1 MIRRFA
7 QRPSFACTVFKNLSL
22 YRCDASAAQTPLDA
36 LEAALDRA
44 RFQPCAPTQEKSVG
58 WVEPRGL
65 DHAALVEAVNGQRLL
80 RLRVETRAV
89 PSDVLRRA
97 VQERAAQIE
106 HSTGRKPG
114 RKEMRDLRDDLR
126 LELLPQAFTKQASV
140 WVWIDPEA
148 GLLAIDSTS
157 APRLDDVLTALSH
170 ALPALAPRLLQT
182 SLSPQAG
189 MTQWLAAASP
199 DEWPGALAVER
210 ECELRSGDEHKSVVK
225 LVRLD
230 LLNDEV
236 RQHLARG
243 LRPTRL
249 ALSWDG
255 RVAFMLTESLQ
266 LRRVQFLEGVF
277 DAAGDVDPSERFDTD
292 ATLCTAELQRA
303 IAGLVEALGGE
314 TESAGGTAAAA
325 PNADASA
332 PAPQAPAAAED
343 PPF

>member
-1 MIRRFA
+1 M
-7 QRPSFACTVFKNLSL
+7 FKNLSL
-22 YRCDASAAQTPLDA
+22 YRCDLSAAQTPLDV
-36 LEAALDRA
+36 LEAALDRS

-65 DHAALVEAVNGQRLL
+65 DHAALVEAINGQRLL

-89 PSDVLRRA
+89 PGDVLRRA

-114 RKEMRDLRDDLR
+114 RKALRDLRDDLR

-140 WVWIDPEA
+140 WVWVDPET

-182 SLSPQAG
+182 TLSPQAG

-210 ECELRSGDEHKSVVK
+210 ECELRSADEEKSVVK

-255 RVAFMLTESLQ
+255 RVAFMLTESMQ

-277 DAAGDVDPSERFDTD
+277 DAVGDVDPSERFDTD
-292 ATLCTAELQRA
+292 AALCTAELQRA

-314 TESAGGTAAAA
+314 TEPAGGTAAAQ
-325 PNADASA
+325 NADAPLSA
-332 PAPQAPAAAED
+332 PKTPVTTED

>member
-1 MIRRFA
+1 M
-7 QRPSFACTVFKNLSL
+7 FKNLSL
-22 YRCDASAAQTPLDA
+22 YRCDTSAAQTPLDA

-58 WVEPRGL
+58 WVEPRGI
-65 DHAALVEAVNGQRLL
+65 DHAALVETIQGQRLL
-80 RLRVETRAV
+80 RLRMETRAV
-89 PSDVLRRA
+89 PGDVLRRA

-114 RKEMRDLRDDLR
+114 RKELRDLRDDVR
-126 LELLPQAFTKQASV
+126 LELLPQAFTKQSTV
-140 WVWIDPEA
+140 WVWIDPET

-170 ALPALAPRLLQT
+170 AVPDLAPRLLQT
-182 SLSPQAG
+182 AISPQAG

-199 DEWPGALAVER
+199 DEWPGAPAVER
-210 ECELRSGDEHKSVVK
+210 ECELRSADEQKSVVK

-303 IAGLVEALGGE
+303 IAGLIEALGGE
-314 TESAGGTAAAA
+314 AEPPGGAAATA
-325 PNADASA
+325 SGGASA
-332 PAPQAPAAAED
+332 RASTQHPPATADD

>member
-1 MIRRFA
+1 M
-7 QRPSFACTVFKNLSL
+7 FKNLSL
-22 YRCDASAAQTPLDA
+22 YRCEASAARTPLDA
-36 LEAALDRA
+36 LETALDPA
-44 RFQPCAPTQEKSVG
+44 RFQPCVPTQEKSVG
-58 WVEPRGL
+58 WVEPRGIQ
-65 DHAALVEAVNGQRLL
+65 HAPLVEAVNGQRLL

-89 PSDVLRRA
+89 PGDVLRRA

-114 RKEMRDLRDDLR
+114 RKELRDLRDDLR

-140 WVWIDPEA
+140 WVWIDPDS

-170 ALPALAPRLLQT
+170 ALPTLAPRLLQT
-182 SLSPQAG
+182 TFSPQAG
-189 MTQWLAAASP
+189 MIQWLAAASP

-210 ECELRSGDEHKSVVK
+210 ECELRSDDEQKSVVK

-255 RVAFMLTESLQ
+255 RVAFMLTDSLQ

-277 DAAGDVDPSERFDTD
+277 DAASDVDPSERFDTD
-292 ATLCTAELQRA
+292 ATLCTAELQRT

-314 TESAGGTAAAA
+314 AVSTGGTATAPHAAA
-325 PNADASA
+325 SAAASPVA
-332 PAPQAPAAAED
+332 GAAED

>member
-89 PSDVLRRA
+89 PGDVLRRA

-210 ECELRSGDEHKSVVK
+210 ECELRSGDEQKSVVK

-314 TESAGGTAAAA
+314 TDSAGGTAAA
-325 PNADASA
+325 PSVNASA

>member
-1 MIRRFA
+1 M
-7 QRPSFACTVFKNLSL
+7 FKNLSL
-22 YRCDASAAQTPLDA
+22 YRCDTSAAQTPLDS

-58 WVEPRGL
+58 WVEPRGI
-65 DHAALVEAVNGQRLL
+65 DHAALVETIQGQRLL
-80 RLRVETRAV
+80 RLRMETRAV
-89 PSDVLRRA
+89 PGDVLRRA

-114 RKEMRDLRDDLR
+114 RKELRDLRDDVR
-126 LELLPQAFTKQASV
+126 LELLPQAFTKQSTV
-140 WVWIDPEA
+140 WVWIDPET

-170 ALPALAPRLLQT
+170 AVPDLAPRLLQT
-182 SLSPQAG
+182 AISPQAG

-210 ECELRSGDEHKSVVK
+210 ECELRSADEQKSVVK

-303 IAGLVEALGGE
+303 IAGLIEALGGE
-314 TESAGGTAAAA
+314 AEPPGGAAATA
-325 PNADASA
+325 SGGASA
-332 PAPQAPAAAED
+332 STQHPPATADD